1 MNRKRWEYCQ
11 SAFFSIFSFNLA
23 HRASSHAEYLF
34 SLVFQKKTKKLSG
47 TSPLTKKKPQLHILI
62 APLIYQISNRPMNPR
77 IIAVNQKDT
86 SNKELIRKVVL
97 PPDKNPR
104 TPNVQAYRLNCAV
117 KVLIIDR
124 VGRTTNVIGN
134 KVKGGLSLSGFLSI
148 VNGGLVVVIVVVK
161 IYYHLV
167 SISSACGL

>member
-1 MNRKRWEYCQ
+1 
-11 SAFFSIFSFNLA
+11 
-23 HRASSHAEYLF
+23 
-34 SLVFQKKTKKLSG
+34 
-47 TSPLTKKKPQLHILI
+47 
-62 APLIYQISNRPMNPR
+62 MNPR

-104 TPNVQAYRLNCAV
+104 TPNVQGYRLNCAV
-117 KVLIIDR
+117 NVPIIDR
-124 VGRTTNVIGN
+124 AGPTKIVIGN
-134 KVKGGLSLSGFLSI
+134 KVKGGLSLSRFLSI

-161 IYYHLV
+161 IYYHIV